1 MDSPSLNPQIVECR
15 KYLRSGDTLHV
26 HSIDRL
32 CRNLTDLQRVVSEL
46 NEKGIIIKFHKEG
59 LTFTGR
65 KDPMNNLMMQLLGA
79 VSEFERALIKERQ
92 REGIEAAKAKGKH
105 LGRRSSLTADQI
117 EEIKTR
123 AANGE
128 SKAILADEYGV
139 SRQTIYTVLKPAVML
154 S

>member
-1 MDSPSLNPQIVECR
+1 
-15 KYLRSGDTLHV
+15 
-26 HSIDRL
+26 
-32 CRNLTDLQRVVSEL
+32 
-46 NEKGIIIKFHKEG
+46 
-59 LTFTGR
+59 
-65 KDPMNNLMMQLLGA
+65 MQLLGA